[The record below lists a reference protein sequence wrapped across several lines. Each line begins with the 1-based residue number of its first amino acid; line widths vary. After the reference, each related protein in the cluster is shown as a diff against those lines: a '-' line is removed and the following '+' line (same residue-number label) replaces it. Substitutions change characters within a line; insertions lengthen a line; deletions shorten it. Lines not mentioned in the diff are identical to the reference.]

1 MANLIKMDMRRL
13 FHSKMFYISLGIVA
27 ALNVILMTI
36 IPLFTKF
43 FAVMQDVKITTLSEI
58 IVEPFAIS
66 WMIILMFISMVSF
79 SYADIAN
86 GFIKNIAG
94 QIPRK
99 SDTIVSKFIVVGI
112 HNCVFIL
119 VAAVTMM
126 IGQFLG
132 SIFGTYQIVVD
143 SQVGFAI
150 LTLLVK
156 WMLSM
161 AISSI
166 LLFLTTGVR
175 NKTLA
180 SIVGVILGTGTMG
193 LVYLGLNTAVNS
205 IFKTSGFNLSLIM
218 PDALIQTVNVGA
230 NTGVINAVI
239 ASIVCAAIFLALT
252 IKVFNT
258 RDIK

>member
-13 FHSKMFYISLGIVA
+13 FHSKLFFISAGIVA
-27 ALNVILMTI
+27 VLNIILMTI

-43 FAVMQDVKITTLSEI
+43 FAPASEMKIMELSDI
-58 IVEPFAIS
+58 LVNPFAIP
-66 WMIILMFISMVSF
+66 WMIILMLISMVSF

-86 GFIKNIAG
+86 GYIKNIAG

-99 SDTIVSKFIVVGI
+99 SDTIVSKFIVIGV
-112 HNCVFIL
+112 HNCFFFV
-119 VAAVTMM
+119 VAAASMV
-126 IGQFLG
+126 IGQYLG
-132 SIFGTYQIVVD
+132 SVFGTYQIVVD
-143 SQVGFAI
+143 SQVGFAFI
-150 LTLLVK
+150 TLFVK

-166 LLFLTTGVR
+166 LLFLTTGVK

-193 LVYLGLNTAVNS
+193 LIYLGLNTAVNS
-205 IFKTSGFNLSLIM
+205 IFKTSSFNLSLIM
-218 PDALIQTVNVGA
+218 PDALIDTVNVGA
-230 NTGVINAVI
+230 NTGVINALI
-239 ASIVCAAIFLALT
+239 ASVVCTAIFLALT
-252 IKVFNT
+252 VKVFNT

>member
-13 FHSKMFYISLGIVA
+13 FHSKLFFISAGIVA
-27 ALNVILMTI
+27 VLNIILMTI

-43 FAVMQDVKITTLSEI
+43 FAPASEMKIKELSDI
-58 IVEPFAIS
+58 LVNPFAIP
-66 WMIILMFISMVSF
+66 WMIILMLISMVSF

-86 GFIKNIAG
+86 GYIKNIAG

-99 SDTIVSKFIVVGI
+99 SDTIVSKFIVIGV
-112 HNCVFIL
+112 HNCFFFV
-119 VAAVTMM
+119 VAAASMV
-126 IGQFLG
+126 IGQYLG
-132 SIFGTYQIVVD
+132 SVFGTYQIVVD
-143 SQVGFAI
+143 SQVGFAFI
-150 LTLLVK
+150 TLFVK

-166 LLFLTTGVR
+166 LLFLTTGVK

-193 LVYLGLNTAVNS
+193 LIYLGLNTAVNS
-205 IFKTSGFNLSLIM
+205 IFKTSSFNLSLIM
-218 PDALIQTVNVGA
+218 PDALIDTVNVGA
-230 NTGVINAVI
+230 NTGVINALI
-239 ASIVCAAIFLALT
+239 ASIVCTAIFLALT
-252 IKVFNT
+252 VKVFNT